1 MKIKKY
7 LARDMREAMHL
18 IKEDMGP
25 DAVIL
30 ASKKVR
36 GRGILALFRPRRLE
50 VTAALD
56 EPREMPK
63 PPPPAKPG
71 SEPFGSPNRVYHRN
85 APESRFNLTDED
97 ERPPAVMQPPNR
109 DPLSVHQ
116 ELHEMKTLL
125 NRLTTHNSAFAA
137 GEGFFNRWE
146 QFLTENEIDKEI
158 VADIMKTLRE
168 QIDPSDVKRY
178 DRARLCV
185 QNEIMNLVAP
195 IYTEQDLGHVVAFV
209 GPTGVGKTTTLAKL
223 AAQYTLFHGK
233 STAVVTLDTYRIGAV
248 EQLQIYADI
257 MGVPLEVANTP
268 SQLKEAVARHRNKD
282 FVFVDTAGRPSRES
296 SKIAEIKSYLD
307 SIDESVQVLLCV
319 SCNTK
324 QRDLLRV
331 LNDFSQL
338 NYSALVFTKLD
349 ETESTGCILN
359 LIRYSGVP
367 VTHVT
372 NGQNMPD
379 DIEVLYPKKLAKL
392 LTRGAGLDA

>member
-7 LARDMREAMHL
+7 LVRDMREAMQR

-30 ASKKVR
+30 ASRKVR
-36 GRGILALFRPRRLE
+36 GRGILGLFRPRRLE

-56 EPREMPK
+56 EPRETAK
-63 PPPPAKPG
+63 VAAKP
-71 SEPFGSPNRVYHRN
+71 EPEAAHTASRRTYSRA
-85 APESRFNLTDED
+85 APELQFALADED
-97 ERPPAVMQPPNR
+97 GRPPAVTQPR
-109 DPLSVHQ
+109 QWDKLSVHQ
-116 ELHEMKTLL
+116 ELHEMKSLL
-125 NRLTTHNSAFAA
+125 NRLTSYNSAFAA

-158 VADIMKTLRE
+158 ITDIMKTLRD

-195 IYTEQDLGHVVAFV
+195 AYSDQDLGHVVAFV

-268 SQLKEAVARHRNKD
+268 SQLKDAVARHRNKD
-282 FVFVDTAGRPSRES
+282 FVFVDTAGRPSHES
-296 SKIAEIKSYLD
+296 SKITEIKTYLD
-307 SIDESVQVLLCV
+307 SIDEPVQVLLCL

-331 LNDFSQL
+331 LTDFSQL

-349 ETESTGCILN
+349 ETEATGSILN
-359 LIRYSGVP
+359 LIRYSGIP
-367 VTHVT
+367 VTHIT